1 MERSIYRSMRLL
13 QKEHW
18 WFRGRRMI
26 LASLIAGL
34 GLRPGSRI
42 LEAGAGSGGNIALL
56 QEFGSVSAFDMD
68 EEAVNFCRLDTGVH
82 SLVGS
87 LPGEN
92 PYQDSGDYD
101 LVVALDVLEHIG
113 EDRES
118 LVSLSSCLA
127 HDGRILLTVPA
138 YQWMFS
144 GHDVIHHHKRRYTLA
159 GLESVV
165 GASGLVVDSSGYFNS
180 ILFPIVAAVRI
191 GSKALSRDASSDTR
205 MPGRRLNSLLAWIFG
220 LEARILGRAAFPFGT
235 SIFLIASRPASNVA
249 SLGQAN

>member
-18 WFRGRRMI
+18 WFRGRRVI

-34 GLRPGSRI
+34 GLRSGSRI

-56 QEFGSVSAFDMD
+56 QEFGLVSAFDMD
-68 EEAVNFCRLDTGVH
+68 AEAVNYCRLDTGVH

-87 LPGEN
+87 LPDEN
-92 PYQDSGDYD
+92 PYQESGDFD

-118 LVSLSSCLA
+118 LVSLASCLA
-127 HDGRILLTVPA
+127 ADGRLLLTVPA

-144 GHDVIHHHKRRYTLA
+144 GHDRIHHHKRRYTLE
-159 GLESVV
+159 GLERVV
-165 GASGLVVDSSGYFNS
+165 RAAGFEVGRSGYFNS
-180 ILFPIVAAVRI
+180 LLFPIVAAVRL
-191 GSKALSRDASSDTR
+191 GSKALSRDSRSDTK
-205 MPGRRLNSLLAWIFG
+205 MPGQRLNASLAWIFG
-220 LEARILGRAAFPFGT
+220 LEASILRRAAFPFGT
-235 SIFLIASRPASNVA
+235 SIFLIASRRASDVA
-249 SLGQAN
+249 SLGRAN